1 MSDIYETLDR
11 GLYSINIPTA
21 NTEIAPE
28 EISSGSIVASLNQVM
43 NVVQSGK
50 TVFDNTETGYILGL
64 DKGVAKFYIGDSTS
78 YLNWDGST
86 LTIVGGLSVD
96 QLDIPDTVT
105 ANSFHVD
112 VDGNTWW
119 GATTFGAGVASVSKA
134 GAAIFTSVTLS
145 GTVTISGIANNT
157 STDISLLEKTHTIV
171 FSVTDADTIAWAA
184 GTITLSNG
192 RTFSID
198 AGNTG
203 NMAALTYIYLDPG
216 ASSTVLQTTTTAA
229 TAMGANKV
237 LLGTA
242 QNNTVTANFVP
253 YGPGQLLVDGANIG
267 ALSIVAGNI
276 AANAVTA
283 TKISVTNLAAIN
295 ADMGAITAG
304 SIVMPSGG
312 LIRSGQTAYNTGTG
326 FYLGNDSGTP
336 KFSIGNSAANRLTW
350 DGTTMTVVGAIQG
363 GTLFAAGSQ
372 LLSSADTQRTEL
384 STTYTK
390 RKAITIYK
398 GGTITVSFDG
408 RAEGATTASFR
419 IYVNDVAV
427 GTERTDTTGV
437 FVSWSESISGINAGD
452 SIQLYAKNS
461 VGDPLGATLR
471 NFRISVDNYDSTLVV
486 TN

>member
-203 NMAALTYIYLDPG
+203 NMAALTYIYLDT
-216 ASSTVLQTTTTAA
+216 AVSS
-229 TAMGANKV
+229 
-237 LLGTA
+237 
-242 QNNTVTANFVP
+242 
-253 YGPGQLLVDGANIG
+253 
-267 ALSIVAGNI
+267 
-276 AANAVTA
+276 
-283 TKISVTNLAAIN
+283 
-295 ADMGAITAG
+295 
-304 SIVMPSGG
+304 
-312 LIRSGQTAYNTGTG
+312 
-326 FYLGNDSGTP
+326 
-336 KFSIGNSAANRLTW
+336 
-350 DGTTMTVVGAIQG
+350 
-363 GTLFAAGSQ
+363 
-372 LLSSADTQRTEL
+372 
-384 STTYTK
+384 
-390 RKAITIYK
+390 
-398 GGTITVSFDG
+398 
-408 RAEGATTASFR
+408 
-419 IYVNDVAV
+419 
-427 GTERTDTTGV
+427 
-437 FVSWSESISGINAGD
+437 
-452 SIQLYAKNS
+452 
-461 VGDPLGATLR
+461 
-471 NFRISVDNYDSTLVV
+471 
-486 TN
+486 